1 MSTRVIQYQ
10 FQVEG
15 SGQFPF
21 DMLRY
26 DSCYP
31 ATESDAGALEHHRR
45 ERRTVAVIAN
55 VVEASSVPTY
65 GRWRS
70 FMWTVVKDS
79 LQGVG

>member
-1 MSTRVIQYQ
+1 MSTKVIQYQ

-15 SGQFPF
+15 AGQFPF

-26 DSCYP
+26 DSCHP
-31 ATESDAGALEHHRR
+31 ATESDAAALEHHRK
-45 ERRTVAVIAN
+45 ERRKVTLLATAPDAKN
-55 VVEASSVPTY
+55 APSN

-70 FMWTVVKDS
+70 FMWTVVDGS